1 MKKIFFLFLTFVLFL
16 VFTKVGHASDSPF
29 DIRISSTYNLKE
41 NGKTVADHEV
51 SVRNI
56 TTEQF
61 ADSLDITL
69 TDINYDTVTAYEN
82 GVKLAVST
90 VSTSPPVYRI
100 VFIDKVVGRD
110 QVRKFTVQ
118 TEDHI
123 SMKKAGEVWEV
134 SLPTI
139 QGDFTKKRVFIR
151 ASVALG
157 ELATARPEPTQI
169 TTDTIVFESMGDH
182 DIFLVFGKFQVL
194 SFDLGFDI
202 ENTSSLSKEVEI
214 PVPPDS
220 SYQRVHLQSMNPLP
234 TNMRLDDDGNWL
246 ASYRLT
252 ANQKLHVIARGTVQV
267 YESPIHF
274 LRKPINLD
282 KNKEKGAFWETDDP
296 SIIQIA
302 ASLPDA
308 RAVYDYVV
316 DHLTYDYD
324 RAKTNGNRLGARE
337 ALLEPSQSLCQEF
350 SDLFVTLMRAKG
362 IPARVVNGYA
372 VIDNAQLTPL
382 SQKGDVLHA
391 WPEYWDEEK
400 GLWTAADPTWGKTSG
415 NDYFSRMDFKRIAFV
430 MHGQS
435 ADLPLPPGS
444 YKFEGSESKLV
455 SVSIGTW
462 NQDTNQVKVS
472 IDDVTRLPLF
482 ALSFTA
488 SAANIGATAF
498 YNQRVTILTDKS
510 VVSDTVIPVLLPFS
524 QYVYPIKI
532 RAGVLGNSLPE
543 SIQVVSDESKKQVE
557 INKSVVT
564 LTQLPVI
571 FLILAIAA
579 ITIVLVVPRHRKLKL
594 PKLFLKK

>member
-1 MKKIFFLFLTFVLFL
+1 MKKIFFLFLTFVLF
-16 VFTKVGHASDSPF
+16 VFSTSWAYASDSPF

-41 NGKTVADHEV
+41 NGKTTADHEV

-82 GVKLAVST
+82 GVKLAVSS

-110 QVRKFTVQ
+110 QVRKFTIQ

-123 SMKKAGEVWEV
+123 SMNKAGEVWEV

-139 QGDFTKKRVFIR
+139 RGDFTKKRVFIR
-151 ASVALG
+151 ASAALG
-157 ELATARPEPTQI
+157 ELATARPEPTQ
-169 TTDTIVFESMGDH
+169 TSNDLIVFDSMGDH

-202 ENTSSLSKEVEI
+202 ENPTSVSKDMEI

-220 SYQRVHLQSMNPLP
+220 AYQRVHLQSMNPLP
-234 TNMRLDDDGNWL
+234 ANMRLDGDGNWL
-246 ASYRLT
+246 AQYRL
-252 ANQKLHVIARGTVQV
+252 APNQKLHVTARGTVQV

-274 LRKPINLD
+274 LGKPTNLD

-296 SIIQIA
+296 SIREIA

-316 DHLTYDYD
+316 EHLSYDYD
-324 RAKTNGNRLGARE
+324 RANTNGNRLGARE
-337 ALLEPSQSLCQEF
+337 ALINPDQSLCQEF

-362 IPARVVNGYA
+362 IPARVINGYA
-372 VIDNAQLTPL
+372 VVDNAKLTPL

-430 MHGQS
+430 MHGES

-444 YKFEGSESKLV
+444 YKFEGSETKLV
-455 SVSIGTW
+455 SVNIGTW
-462 NQDTNQVKVS
+462 NQDVNQVKVS
-472 IDDVTRLPLF
+472 LEDTTRLPLF

-488 SAANIGATAF
+488 SVANIGATAF

-510 VVSDTVIPVLLPFS
+510 IISDTVIPVLLPFS

-543 SIQVVSDESKKQVE
+543 SIQVMSDENQKKVE

-579 ITIVLVVPRHRKLKL
+579 ITIVLVVPRHRKLQL
-594 PKLFLKK
+594 PTLFRKK